1 MKEKARRTTLPVR
14 LAGYD
19 ALLRRTAADW
29 IARLATGAVP
39 AAVTRLLDNLSFLQ
53 ARLHEVREALSPAY
67 CRKLM
72 RRARPAREPRPYT
85 LLAAAFAQPGTALDE
100 ASLCACLDPAHA
112 GALTLAEVWAAPE
125 LLQLVLL
132 ERIFALL
139 EGGSLEDP
147 SAEAV
152 VTGAIDDLHACEG
165 LPWRS
170 VVESV
175 SIVDRVLRR
184 DPAGV
189 YPQMEFE
196 SRDLYRQSVEKIA
209 QSSPYG
215 EEHVAR
221 TAVALAGENPFGS
234 RESHVGYYLLEGG
247 LARLRRR
254 AGCRFSLAFTLRRL
268 AKAFPCTS
276 FVTAVSLFTALALA
290 AIHAACPGLPVWWLV
305 LALLPASQLGV
316 QMTHILAGLTFPP
329 RRLPRLDFTD
339 GIPEEHAT
347 FVAVPTLLLSRQG
360 VENLLERIEIHFLAN
375 RDRHLYFALLTDFA
389 DSDSPNDVPTALL
402 EACAEGIHR
411 LNARHASSIGR
422 EPFYLFH
429 RDSQFNAQEG
439 VWMGRE
445 RKRGKLE
452 DFNAFL
458 LGRGDAFS
466 FKTGDLRAL
475 PPIRY
480 VLTLDS
486 DTQLPPASARKLV
499 GTLAHPLNRPVL
511 DPETGIVRDGH
522 ALLQPRVGV
531 SMESAG
537 RSLIALLSSGQTGLD
552 PYTKAVSDTYQDFFG
567 RASYTGKGLYDV
579 CAFVEVL
586 DGRFPSNS
594 LLSHDLIE
602 GEHLR
607 AALASDV
614 ELIDDYPAT
623 YEADCKRKHR
633 WVRGDWQIL
642 YWLLP
647 RVPLADWRW
656 APNPLP
662 AASRWKIFDNLRRSL
677 VEPAFALALSAAWF
691 FGLRAAAQAVA
702 AGVCLALAPAYVEFF
717 TGFLRLP
724 PKRFWR
730 SFFLAKGEQLGRAH
744 VEALLGFA
752 FLLDR
757 GFLLAD
763 AIVRALTRR
772 FVTHELL
779 LEWQSMAA
787 VESETGSP
795 RSLPT
800 VYLYASSGLAFLGML
815 VGVALRGGNAAA
827 GVAALWVLAPVF
839 NTLLDERPP
848 HLLLGFRD
856 HTPFLRDTALLTWR
870 FFDELA
876 TAADHWLVPD
886 NIQEDP
892 PATAHRTSP
901 TNFGLQLTAQTAA
914 YEFGYLTAAELGER
928 CGRLLQTMEAMPREH
943 GHFYNWYDTATLA
956 PLPPH
961 FLSTVDSGNLA
972 AALIAVKQTFL
983 DLPQQLLVRPAILD
997 GLRDHCLRLRNTL
1010 PAPSRGAT
1018 LMRQIE
1024 AFLRQLDYHPAGLF
1038 AWEGLLTDL
1047 SSLASEINR
1056 HVAWLE
1062 TNDPAIGSATAAS
1075 LSYWRRALLLRT
1087 ETALSQL
1094 RSLAPWLDEPSEE
1107 PLRSCA
1113 YLPAF
1118 SRLTTLLERN
1128 PSFAQ
1133 LPDQYAA
1140 IDTEIE
1146 ALLHSTAPPSGAIA
1160 AALSRLRPQLALARA
1175 RARTLTRTATH
1186 HAQLC
1191 HTLAYGM
1198 DFAFLFEESR
1208 QLLRI
1213 GYDVDSR
1220 QLARSCYDLLA
1231 SEARTAVFFAIAK
1244 GDVPIEAWFKLGRKL
1259 ILAERVRTL
1268 VSWSGTMFEYLMP
1281 LLFTSD
1287 YPGTLLGEACKAA
1300 VKAQRRYAAR
1310 RGTPWGISE
1319 SAHLGRDS
1327 RRNYQYKAFGVP
1339 GLGMETPSS
1348 ESVVIAPY
1356 ASALALMIDPAAA
1369 AANLRT
1375 LASRGWR
1382 GPYGFYEAIQFE
1394 PHRFERRPTLIRSF
1408 MAHHQGMSLLALAN
1422 VLLNNPIRERFQAE
1436 PSVRAAT
1443 LLLQERLPSLVGAV
1457 APEPPLA
1464 VPESTPLPGAEHAGA
1479 APA

>member
-1 MKEKARRTTLPVR
+1 MKRKPARAALPLR
-14 LAGYD
+14 LAAYD

-29 IARLATGAVP
+29 IARLPEGPVP

-53 ARLHEVREALSPAY
+53 TRLHELREALSPAY

-72 RRARPAREPRPYT
+72 RCARPASEPRPYT
-85 LLAAAFAQPGTALDE
+85 LLAAAFAQPGTTPDE
-100 ASLCACLDPAHA
+100 ASLCLCLDPEH
-112 GALTLAEVWAAPE
+112 GPALTLAELWAAPG

-139 EGGSLEDP
+139 DGGPLAEP
-147 SAEAV
+147 SAEAAL
-152 VTGAIDDLHACEG
+152 TGAIDDLRACES
-165 LPWRS
+165 LPWRGIIERVS
-170 VVESV
+170 V
-175 SIVDRVLRR
+175 VDRVLRR

-189 YPQMEFE
+189 YARMEFE
-196 SRDLYRQSVEKIA
+196 SRDLYRQTVEQIA
-209 QSSPYG
+209 ESSPYG

-234 RESHVGYYLLEGG
+234 RESHVGYYLLDGG
-247 LARLRRR
+247 VARLRRR
-254 AGCRFSLAFTLRRL
+254 AGCRFSLPFSLRRL
-268 AKAFPCTS
+268 AQAFPCSS
-276 FVTAVSLFTALALA
+276 FVASVALFTALALA
-290 AIHAACPGLPVWWLV
+290 AMHRACPGLPLWWLV

-316 QMTHILAGLTFPP
+316 QLTHLGAGLAFPP

-389 DSDSPNDVPTALL
+389 DSDSPTNVPAALL

-411 LNARHASSIGR
+411 LNARHAPSIGR
-422 EPFYLFH
+422 APFYLFH
-429 RDSQFNAQEG
+429 RNSQFNAQEG

-458 LGRGDAFS
+458 LGRGDAFD

-511 DPETGIVRDGH
+511 DPRTGIVRHGH

-552 PYTKAVSDTYQDFFG
+552 PYTKAVSDTYHDFFG

-579 CAFVEVL
+579 RAFVEVL

-607 AALASDV
+607 AALAGDV

-642 YWLLP
+642 FWLLP
-647 RVPLADWRW
+647 RVPLAGWRW
-656 APNPLP
+656 ARNPLP
-662 AASRWKIFDNLRRSL
+662 ATSRWKIFDNLRRSL
-677 VEPAFALALSAAWF
+677 VDPAFALALSTAWF
-691 FGLRAAAQAVA
+691 FGARASAEAVA
-702 AGVCLALAPAYVEFF
+702 AGVGLALAPAWAEFL

-724 PKRFWR
+724 PRRFWR
-730 SFFLAKGEQLGRAH
+730 SFFLAKAEQLGRAH
-744 VEALLGFA
+744 AEALLGFA
-752 FLLDR
+752 LLLHR

-763 AIVRALTRR
+763 AILRALTRR
-772 FVTHELL
+772 FLTQRLL

-787 VESETGSP
+787 VESESGTA
-795 RSLPT
+795 RSLPKA
-800 VYLYASSGLAFLGML
+800 YLYASSGLAFLGML
-815 VGVALRGGNAAA
+815 AGVSLRGGNAAA
-827 GVAALWVLAPVF
+827 FVAALWVLAPVF
-839 NTLLDERPP
+839 TALLDEPP
-848 HLLLGFRD
+848 PRLLPGFRD
-856 HTPFLRDTALLTWR
+856 HTAFLRDTALLTWR
-870 FFDELA
+870 FFDELSTPA
-876 TAADHWLVPD
+876 GHWLVPD

-901 TNFGLQLTAQTAA
+901 TNFGLQLASHVAA
-914 YEFGYLTAAELGER
+914 YEFGYLTAAELSER
-928 CGRLLQTMEAMPREH
+928 CGRLLQTIETLPRER
-943 GHFYNWYDTATLA
+943 GHFYNWYDTTTLA
-956 PLPPH
+956 PLPPL

-972 AALIAVKQTFL
+972 AALLTVKQTFL
-983 DLPQQLLVRPAILD
+983 ELPHQPLIRPAILD
-997 GLRDHCLRLRNTL
+997 GLRDHCLRLRNAL
-1010 PAPSRGAT
+1010 PGPSRGAA

-1024 AFLRQLDYHPAGLF
+1024 AFLRQLDYRPAGLF

-1047 SSLASEINR
+1047 SALASGIGR

-1062 TNDPAIGSATAAS
+1062 TNDPAVTPTAAAS
-1075 LSYWRRALLLRT
+1075 LSYWRRALRLRT
-1087 ETALSQL
+1087 DTALSQL
-1094 RSLAPWLDEPSEE
+1094 RSLAPWLDEPLEE

-1118 SRLTTLLERN
+1118 SRLTALLERN
-1128 PSFAQ
+1128 ANFDQ

-1140 IDTEIE
+1140 IDAEIE
-1146 ALLHSTAPPSGAIA
+1146 SLLHSPAPPAGAIA
-1160 AALSRLRPQLALARA
+1160 NALSRLRPQLALARA
-1175 RARTLTRTATH
+1175 RARTLTRTAAH

-1191 HTLAYGM
+1191 HALAYEM
-1198 DFAFLFEESR
+1198 DFAFLFEEPR

-1213 GYDVDSR
+1213 GYDAGAQ
-1220 QLARSCYDLLA
+1220 QLAPSCYDLLA
-1231 SEARTAVFFAIAK
+1231 SEARIAVFSAIAK
-1244 GDVPIEAWFKLGRKL
+1244 GDIPIEAWFKLGRKL
-1259 ILAERVRTL
+1259 ILAEGVRTL

-1339 GLGMETPSS
+1339 GLGMQTPSS
-1348 ESVVIAPY
+1348 ANVVIAPY
-1356 ASALALMIDPAAA
+1356 ASVLALMIDPTAA

-1422 VLLNNPIRERFQAE
+1422 VLLNNPVRERFQAE

-1464 VPESTPLPGAEHAGA
+1464 VPEPAPLGGTQHAGA
-1479 APA
+1479 APV